1 MKRTIFCFLLFAG
14 VCPAYAQNA
23 AYKPATVRAPAQY
36 LSTDAYAVEDT
47 CPGHNIFQQFS
58 CTKNEP
64 AGYKCFDVYRVEG
77 DPVDSERYT
86 LLKQTVTE
94 ESVSADPQCSFD
106 TLTCENFLQALHY
119 NLDFSWY
126 IDNFPSSA
134 FPECADTYTC
144 TRLSCLKPLPPA
156 QDGSPRAQKLSCVFK
171 KNQIF
176 FLGTQITC
184 QDKNAR

>member
-1 MKRTIFCFLLFAG
+1 MKQTVFCFLLFAG
-14 VCPAYAQNA
+14 VCMAYAQNA
-23 AYKPATVRAPAQY
+23 SYKPTTMRAPAQY
-36 LSTDAYAVEDT
+36 LSTDAYAVKDT
-47 CPGHNIFQQFS
+47 CPGNNILKQFS

-64 AGYKCFDVYRVEG
+64 AGYKCFDVYMVEG
-77 DPVDSERYT
+77 DPIASERYT
-86 LLKQTVTE
+86 LLDEKLTE

-106 TLTCENFLQALHY
+106 NLTCETFLQTLRY

-126 IDNFPSSA
+126 IDNYPSSA

-144 TRLSCLKPLPPA
+144 TRLSCLKPLPA
-156 QDGSPRAQKLSCVFK
+156 AEDGSPRAQKISCVFK

-176 FLGTQITC
+176 FLGAQVTC